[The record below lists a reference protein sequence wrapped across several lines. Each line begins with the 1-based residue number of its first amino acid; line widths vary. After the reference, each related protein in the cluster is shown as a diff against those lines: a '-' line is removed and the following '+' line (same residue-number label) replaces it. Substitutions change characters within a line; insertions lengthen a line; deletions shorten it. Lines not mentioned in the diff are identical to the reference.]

1 MESTKD
7 TKLDGLQ
14 STFSRRNLLKGAA
27 ALAAAASAPEAFGQQ
42 PTGAPSKTV
51 WLYIGTYTNV
61 ASGGSGGNGG
71 GIYLCELNLFTGK
84 LTVLKLV
91 APGMPATGMNA
102 STGSP
107 STLAIDPGGNFL
119 YAGNEIFSPH
129 GSVSAYRINRMTGDL
144 TLLNAVSAVGAPA
157 HVAVDKF
164 RRYLF
169 AAEYVGAIFEV
180 FPILANGSLGP
191 AVFQQKDLGN
201 VDTSFTQKPA
211 TSAPPGSFAFS
222 AHEGPDGH
230 PHQMEA
236 DPSNQWV
243 VGSDAGQ
250 DRIYVWKLTVGGTPP
265 LTPAATAFVN
275 TPPGDGPRHFAF
287 HPNGVWMYSIQE
299 EGDTIIFWRFNPA
312 TGSLTNTQQVSSLPP
327 GFVGTVFTSEIRVS
341 ADGRFVYGVNRL
353 SDTICVFRIG
363 RDGSLT
369 QVSHASTLGDYPRV
383 ITIDPSGQF
392 MVSLNQRADNVTT
405 FRILGGSD
413 DPGNDDRGN
422 GNGGNGNQGND
433 QGDGGQGGRGSLKFT
448 GDYTA
453 VGSPSG
459 MVFLI

>member
-1 MESTKD
+1 MESTD
-7 TKLDGLQ
+7 TKLAGLQ

-42 PTGAPSKTV
+42 PTGAPRGTV
-51 WLYIGTYTNV
+51 WLYIGTYTPPP
-61 ASGGSGGNGG
+61 AGSGGNGA
-71 GIYLCELNLFTGK
+71 GIYLCQLNLSNGN
-84 LTVLKLV
+84 LNVLRLV
-91 APGMPATGMNA
+91 APGLPATATNA

-107 STLAIDPGGNFL
+107 STLAIDPGGNLL

-144 TLLNAVSAVGAPA
+144 TLLNAVPAVGAPA
-157 HVAVDKF
+157 HVSVDKF

-169 AAEYVGAIFEV
+169 AAEYVGATFEV

-230 PHQMEA
+230 PHQMDA

-250 DRIYVWKLTVGGTPP
+250 DRIYVWKLTLGATPP
-265 LTPAATAFVN
+265 LTPAAIPFVN

-433 QGDGGQGGRGSLKFT
+433 QGGQGGRGSLKFT